1 MTKKALH
8 SDAENLQDS
17 PAAANLGD
25 RLRARR
31 REIKLTLQTVADRAG
46 LSVGFI
52 SQIERGITQPSL
64 ASLASVAQVL
74 DLPLSHLLSQPGGQQ
89 RFTTAGAREVYGISD
104 GASRFERLSSEFVGN
119 TVHSLIIHEPPGH
132 RIEPIRHAGEEMI
145 YVLKGEI
152 TVEVDGDQRV
162 LREGDSV
169 HHPSDCVHSSWNH
182 GDEEAKLLWVGT
194 FDVFGGEVAART
206 GANNQERAHD

>member
-1 MTKKALH
+1 MAKKA
-8 SDAENLQDS
+8 DCPPADS
-17 PAAANLGD
+17 TGVGRVAPNLGE

-31 REIKLTLQTVADRAG
+31 REVKLTLQAVADRAG

-74 DLPLSHLLSQPGGQQ
+74 DLPLSHLLSQPGGEQ
-89 RFTTAGAREVYGISD
+89 RFTTAGDRPVYSISD
-104 GASRFERLSSEFVGN
+104 GASRFERLSSDFVGN

-132 RIEPIRHAGEEMI
+132 RIAPIRHAGEEML
-145 YVLKGEI
+145 YVLRGAI

-162 LREGDSV
+162 LQEGDSV

-182 GDEEAKLLWVGT
+182 TDHAATILWVGT
-194 FDVFGGEVAART
+194 FDVFGGDDTVPASGTAHT
-206 GANNQERAHD
+206 GDAI